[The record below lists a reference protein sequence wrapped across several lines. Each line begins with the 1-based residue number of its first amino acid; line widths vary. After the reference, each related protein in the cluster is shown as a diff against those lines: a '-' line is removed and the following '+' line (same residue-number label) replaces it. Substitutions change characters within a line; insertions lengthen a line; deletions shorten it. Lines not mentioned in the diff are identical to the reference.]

1 MGGATMALS
10 LHPNNTASGRQGMA
24 VIYRPDQSGTM
35 RYFTFNMKQGSSDQ
49 CTDSESLSLYTGG
62 NVSFGQGQ
70 VIRALNDFDSDKT
83 ILLIGNNDGS
93 DHGIY
98 YHYVTDTTSTTNNN
112 TNSPQVTGTFVEANK
127 IVANSVSSSGLLT
140 LRKSGEPN
148 TFIVFNTG
156 ANQPYNAGNGKPT
169 SFFIGPEAQNAFTNF
184 VGITTESA
192 IANNTALV
200 KVAGSTASDLS
211 GLTPAKLAVIESTTG
226 NILSVNSVGSGQK
239 QIGVT
244 LSATE
249 LQLT

>member
-1 MGGATMALS
+1 
-10 LHPNNTASGRQGMA
+10 
-24 VIYRPDQSGTM
+24 
-35 RYFTFNMKQGSSDQ
+35 
-49 CTDSESLSLYTGG
+49 LSLYTGG